1 MRFIG
6 DKNMKKILVIMGVIL
21 MQTLV
26 LVSAPKKQ
34 KVKYEYVYA
43 DLTKFA
49 NTSLVESSVPLQ
61 KFSLDGKFKKFKGMR
76 FKTVNAEENG
86 GRGVL
91 TFNGKVGNIAIPLPK
106 NNIKGPFTF
115 YMLFNVETNGV
126 KPSEKNQLNISLYGK
141 ENERGGTAYPKAF
154 TDIGDI
160 EKNTVDGKTSIV
172 AHCDDS
178 KSKKGYVYM
187 YARQIHGGQTRMN
200 PSYIRI
206 SSEGNLKINIYAIT
220 LSTRNVD
227 FTPNYDFS
235 KESWKPINI
244 KDTMLVEGSILD
256 VSKDMGEKP
265 AGKYGRVV
273 VRNGHFEFENRPNQ
287 RVKFK
292 STNWRP
298 ASQFE
303 YQFKDKKNIDKL
315 IGNARARGYNMIRW
329 RLSHDKLTSIVAP
342 YTFSDYDMDRY
353 DYFLYVCG
361 REGIYSH
368 LMISSHLFGGVGE
381 TWAQRFDLKIK
392 LLFGD
397 KETRESWRKMA
408 HAMLNHVNPY
418 TGLAWK
424 DDPSIATTEYFNEL
438 DTIYPLSSAFLPKG
452 NKFTN
457 NYLRKRFK
465 EKYGT
470 IEKLNASWG
479 TNFKAFEE
487 INLISQHEIFARADK
502 DISDILRECSRD
514 LQKFFEKVIK
524 EEIGFKAPVFQHNCG
539 MRMDVFQSS
548 FEMGDFMAQNTY
560 AAPQS
565 GLMKPGGS
573 SDQRDWLSEE
583 LFGHWFLYGVMKR
596 VAGMPFAI
604 TEFQHR
610 HWNPYKHQAGVFYPA
625 YAGFHDYDMLTVHDM
640 AIYPP
645 YKRNVGLCNFGVYNS
660 PVFRANE
667 FLNYCLFFRGDVT
680 PAKHRVEVEF
690 SEDYMKN
697 SKYSGRCMA
706 FEQAKTAFLTGFGPR
721 FTGLS
726 KPMPKAKPADI
737 VFQPDG
743 CGGVVMY
750 SNREHP
756 KFPGVDS
763 KMKIYDVEKILR
775 EKSILPK
782 ENISDTKNGVFQ
794 TDTGEI
800 EMRLKEGFVKVCTPR
815 TEAVSLKPANKNEK
829 VGNLVVKSVDVPS
842 AVAICSMDGNEIAK
856 SGKLVMV
863 VNTDNISSGFK
874 VSADRSIIKD
884 KGGLPVLVRTIKL
897 SAELKLDPSKQFE
910 VYALNM
916 LGERL
921 QKLEFPVEN
930 GVMKIELDTAKL
942 EKEPSVFYEIIEVA
956 KN

>member
-1 MRFIG
+1 
-6 DKNMKKILVIMGVIL
+6 MKKILVIMGVVL
-21 MQTLV
+21 MQALV
-26 LVSAPKKQ
+26 LVAAPKTK
-34 KVKYEYVYA
+34 KVKHEYVYA

-49 NTSLVESSVPLQ
+49 NTSLADSVCPLQ
-61 KFSLDGKFKKFKGMR
+61 RFALDGKVKKIKGMK
-76 FKTVNAEENG
+76 FKTVNASENG
-86 GRGVL
+86 DIGVYSFKGFVPN
-91 TFNGKVGNIAIPLPK
+91 TDIPLPA

-115 YMLFNVETNGV
+115 YMLFNVEVNGV
-126 KPSEKNQLNISLYGK
+126 TPSSKNQLNISILGK
-141 ENERGGTAYPKAF
+141 EFERGGTAYPKAF

-160 EKNTVDGKTSIV
+160 TKNTIDGKTSIV
-172 AHCDDS
+172 AHIDDP
-178 KSKKGYVYM
+178 KGKKGYVYM
-187 YARQIHGGQTRMN
+187 YTKQIHGGQTRMN

-206 SSEGNLKINIYAIT
+206 RSDGNLKINIYAIT
-220 LSTRNVD
+220 LSTKHID
-227 FTPNYDFS
+227 FTPSYDFA
-235 KESWKPINI
+235 KESWKPIDI
-244 KDTMLVEGSILD
+244 KDTMTVEGSILD

-273 VRNGHFEFENRPNQ
+273 VRNGHFEFENRPNV

-298 ASQFE
+298 ASHFP

-329 RLSHDKLTSIVAP
+329 RLSQEILESVVAP
-342 YTFSDYDMDRY
+342 YTFREDYMDRY
-353 DYFLYVCG
+353 DYLLYVCG
-361 REGIYSH
+361 REGVYSH
-368 LMISSHLFGGVGE
+368 IMISSHLFGAPNE
-381 TWAQRFDLKIK
+381 TWAKRFDMKIK

-397 KETRESWRKMA
+397 KETREQWRKMA
-408 HAMLNHVNPY
+408 HTFLNHVNPY

-438 DTIYPLSSAFLPKG
+438 DTIYPLSSAFLPEG
-452 NKFTN
+452 NEFTN

-470 IEKLNASWG
+470 IEKLNESWG
-479 TNFKAFEE
+479 TTFKKFEE
-487 INLISQHEIFARADK
+487 INLINNHELFARADK
-502 DISDILRECSRD
+502 DISDIVRECSRD

-524 EEIGFKAPVFQHNCG
+524 EEIGWKAPVFQHNCG

-560 AAPQS
+560 AAPQT
-565 GLMKPGGS
+565 GLMKPGGT

-640 AIYPP
+640 AIYPKP
-645 YKRNVGLCNFGVYNS
+645 KRSMGLCNFGVYNS

-690 SEDYMKN
+690 SEDYMTK

-743 CGGVVMY
+743 YAGVVMY
-750 SNREHP
+750 SNQANP

-782 ENISDTKNGVFQ
+782 DNISDTANGVYQ
-794 TDTGEI
+794 TETGEI
-800 EMRLKEGFVKVCTPR
+800 VMRLKEGFVKVCTPR
-815 TEAVSLKPANKNEK
+815 TEAVSLKPANKNEN
-829 VGNLVVKSVDVPS
+829 VGNLTVKSIDVAG
-842 AVAICSMDGNEIAK
+842 AVAVCSMDGNPIAK
-856 SGKLVMV
+856 SGKMV
-863 VNTDNISSGFK
+863 FIINTDNISTGFK
-874 VSADRSIIKD
+874 ASADRVIIKD
-884 KGGLPVLVRTIKL
+884 KGTLPVLVRTAKL
-897 SAELKLDPSKQFE
+897 SAELKVDASKQFE

-916 LGERL
+916 CGDRL
-921 QKLEFPVEN
+921 QKLSFPVEN
-930 GVMKIELDTAKL
+930 GVMKIDLDTATL

-956 KN
+956 KD